1 MDKYLGD
8 YDNQK
13 GVIVSLSKL
22 FLTLFCFFNLEK
34 SSVRVNARKV
44 SKRCENQVR

>member
-13 GVIVSLSKL
+13 GVIVSISNFSS
-22 FLTLFCFFNLEK
+22 FLTLFCFVNSEESFI
-34 SSVRVNARKV
+34 RANARKV
-44 SKRCENQVR
+44 SKRC